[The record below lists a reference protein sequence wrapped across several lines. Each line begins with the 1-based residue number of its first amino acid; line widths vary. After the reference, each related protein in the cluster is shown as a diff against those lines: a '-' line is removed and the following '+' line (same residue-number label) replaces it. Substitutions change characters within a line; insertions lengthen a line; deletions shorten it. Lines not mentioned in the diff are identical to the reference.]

1 MSEWIKIGKLI
12 QRFELD
18 LWDSLLTDN
27 EDQLGCYGII
37 IAAKPSGDRKKQ
49 GRYEEKNR
57 WMGLWRK
64 RVWEI
69 DWLSGFPSYMCFLRI
84 LESKQWEA
92 NFYSLKKKHISS
104 KNRMASVTAGSSV
117 LRCLDSLV
125 SALGQ
130 IFPHDRKI
138 TYGDPRYRVF

>member
-49 GRYEEKNR
+49 GRYEEKKQMDGPLEKESLRN
-57 WMGLWRK
+57 
-64 RVWEI
+64 
-69 DWLSGFPSYMCFLRI
+69 WLAFWIPQLY
-84 LESKQWEA
+84 
-92 NFYSLKKKHISS
+92 
-104 KNRMASVTAGSSV
+104 
-117 LRCLDSLV
+117 
-125 SALGQ
+125 
-130 IFPHDRKI
+130 
-138 TYGDPRYRVF
+138 VFS